1 MIQTKSPFSYGVTSA
16 AVMVVIVVTAL
27 PIDTVM
33 NAYAQNMTTP
43 PAAQAAKPNSGS

>member
-1 MIQTKSPFSYGVTSA
+1 MIQTKSLFSYGGTGAVVMAVIAVTTLS
-16 AVMVVIVVTAL
+16 
-27 PIDTVM
+27 IDTAK